1 MSKGVDSNL
10 FQLLVAHVD
19 QHIPGDLGIKM
30 LQTIREDST
39 LIYKQTSPTKAS

>member
-30 LQTIREDST
+30 LQTIRADST
-39 LIYKQTSPTKAS
+39 LAQKNESN